1 MQKERS
7 YYEKSYFND
16 DIDGYSDLS
25 GRYNSAS
32 GATDSFNIPSDVKK
46 VNVGWSSASV
56 TTVQD
61 GKISFPGAYQTIT
74 LSNLG

>member
-1 MQKERS
+1 MCIAFCCSTILQK
-7 YYEKSYFND
+7 NV
-16 DIDGYSDLS
+16 
-25 GRYNSAS
+25 S